1 MDESQQIRAAQGGSL
16 GAFNDLVGAY
26 EARVYNL
33 CYRILGNPDAAA
45 DAAQETFLS
54 AYQAIGRF
62 RGGSLKSWLL
72 RIATNACYDQ
82 LRRNVRR
89 PTQSLDE
96 MMDNPDAPAD
106 FPSNDRSGDPED
118 RALQAELRSDIGLA
132 LLELPDEQRIA
143 LVLADIQGLSYEEIA
158 EVTSSS
164 LGTVK
169 SRISRARFK
178 MRDML
183 LAKGTIES
191 GRASSKHN
199 A

>member
-1 MDESQQIRAAQGGSL
+1 MDESQQIRAAQNGSL

-33 CYRILGNPDAAA
+33 CYRMLGNPDAAA
-45 DAAQETFLS
+45 DATQDTFLS

-62 RGGSLKSWLL
+62 RGGSLKAWLL

-96 MMDNPDAPAD
+96 MMDDPDAPVD
-106 FPSNDRSGDPED
+106 FPSNDRSGDPEA
-118 RALQAELRSDIGLA
+118 RAEQAELRRDIGLA
-132 LLELPDEQRIA
+132 LLELPDEQRMA
-143 LVLADIQGLSYEEIA
+143 LVLSDIQGLSYEEIA

-178 MRDML
+178 MRDAL
-183 LAKGTIES
+183 LAKGTIEAKS
-191 GRASSKHN
+191 ASSKRN